1 MPSAMSATRPT
12 IVMPAASAPTV
23 MMAATSAPHMPVT
36 MTVATAHQ
44 NGIDAGLRSDGRQRR
59 HRHRRGREHGHY
71 RQCAECRGS
80 DQQKTIHLTFLPW
93 AAVARRRVMSLTP
106 GSSVQPDTGP
116 LTRQRAVQF
125 CDRKHAQEKGRQTE
139 AVLTRS

>member
-1 MPSAMSATRPT
+1 
-12 IVMPAASAPTV
+12 
-23 MMAATSAPHMPVT
+23 MMATASTPHMTVT
-36 MTVATAHQ
+36 VTVATPHQ

-59 HRHRRGREHGHY
+59 HRHRRGRQHGHY

-106 GSSVQPDTGP
+106 GSSVQGTLDHCVSLPDAPSRNNIVAPHGATIDLPQCG
-116 LTRQRAVQF
+116 ADEIV
-125 CDRKHAQEKGRQTE
+125 
-139 AVLTRS
+139 V